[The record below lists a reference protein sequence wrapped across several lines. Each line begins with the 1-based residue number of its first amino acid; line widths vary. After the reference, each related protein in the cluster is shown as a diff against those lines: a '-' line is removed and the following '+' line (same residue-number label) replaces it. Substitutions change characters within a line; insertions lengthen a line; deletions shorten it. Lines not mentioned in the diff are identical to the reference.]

1 MRLNVTGVSLSPSCN
16 TYIHV
21 TNSVVSHWGQRIV
34 VHGHLQDGSG
44 VLGPETLVEDIAQ
57 VDQADTL
64 GLSVDTEV
72 QSSPQTLDT
81 LERISLHPPVERGQV
96 VRRPAG
102 FLFLQHFGHTVA
114 VLGKPEIR

>member
-1 MRLNVTGVSLSPSCN
+1 MRLIVTCVSLSPSCN

-72 QSSPQTLDT
+72 QSSPQTLDA